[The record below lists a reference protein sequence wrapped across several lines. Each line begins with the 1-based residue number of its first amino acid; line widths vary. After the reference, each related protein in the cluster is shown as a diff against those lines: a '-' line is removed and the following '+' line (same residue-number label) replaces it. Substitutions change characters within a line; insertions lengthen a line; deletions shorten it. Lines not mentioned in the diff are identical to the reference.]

1 MSNGLAVYPG
11 LHNQPV
17 LAGGMIGTDGALVI
31 TGVCILQLGRGYPA
45 PLSGGLQGGG
55 QRLAE
60 HLATFQG
67 RYHQNRLTLAEA
79 EFVQRHYK
87 SAIALQRKHDR
98 VVAVTLVSL
107 CLSFGQRYRIIRVPN
122 GLLVF
127 VCDTCQHESQCVIGG
142 WFGNRPGRCGL
153 GGRLLVGNR
162 FRNGSGGVLLK
173 APEAA
178 LVLGREQPH
187 GAGHTGGDGQG

>member
-45 PLSGGLQGGG
+45 PLSGRLQGGG

-60 HLATFQG
+60 HLTTIQG
-67 RYHQNRLTLAEA
+67 RHHQNRLTLAEA
-79 EFVQRHYK
+79 EFVQRHHK
-87 SAIALQRKHDR
+87 AAITLERKHDR
-98 VVAVTLVSL
+98 VAAVALVSL
-107 CLSFGQRYRIIRVPN
+107 CLSFGQRHRIIRVPN

-127 VCDTCQHESQCVIGG
+127 LCNTCQHEAQRVFRG
-142 WFGNRPGRCGL
+142 WLGNRPGRCGRSYGILVRNHL
-153 GGRLLVGNR
+153 GRGRV
-162 FRNGSGGVLLK
+162 GVLQQ
-173 APEAA
+173 APETA